1 MGIELEGPE
10 ISGPTESML
19 NPLIIG
25 DKVAPIPIV
34 QGGMGVG
41 VSLAGLA
48 SAVANQGG
56 VGVIASA
63 GIGMNEPD
71 FFSNF
76 LEANDRALRREIR
89 KAKTLTA
96 GIIGL
101 NIMVAFTNYGRL
113 ITTAIEENIDVV
125 FSGAGLPLNM
135 PEFLTPQSK
144 TKLVPIVSSGRAAGL
159 LCKRWLS
166 KFDYLPDAMVV
177 EGPKAGGHLGFS
189 KEQLSDPAFAL
200 ENLIPSVLREV
211 GYYSVRYGKKIPVI
225 AGGGIF
231 TGRDIK
237 TFLDMG
243 ASGVQMGTRFV
254 ATQECDADPAFKQLY
269 VDATPEDIVIINSP
283 VGMPGRAIRN
293 KYLEAVESGQKHPYQ
308 CAYHCILTCDYK
320 NSPYCIA
327 HALISARNG
336 RFNSGFAFAG
346 SNAYRI
352 KEVVPVAELMSTLVA
367 EYEQAA
373 AAPAA
378 RRMG

>member
-1 MGIELEGPE
+1 
-10 ISGPTESML
+10 ML
-19 NPLIIG
+19 IPLTIG
-25 DKVAPIPIV
+25 DKVASLPIV

-41 VSLAGLA
+41 VSMAGLA

-63 GIGMNEPD
+63 GVGMNEPD
-71 FFSNF
+71 FFTNF

-113 ITTAIEENIDVV
+113 ISTAIEEEIDIV

-159 LCKRWLS
+159 LCKRWLH
-166 KFDYLPDAMVV
+166 KYDYLPDAMVV

-189 KEQLSDPAFAL
+189 RDQIFDPAFAL
-200 ENLIPSVLREV
+200 EKLIPSVLEEV
-211 GYYSVRYGKKIPVI
+211 GYYAVRYGKKIPVI
-225 AGGGIF
+225 SGGGIY
-231 TGRDIK
+231 TGQDIK

-254 ATQECDADPAFKQLY
+254 ATHECDADQAFKQLY
-269 VDATPEDIVIINSP
+269 VDSRPEDIVIIDSP

-293 KYLEAVESGQKHPYQ
+293 KYIDDVEAGQKQPYK
-308 CAYHCILTCDYK
+308 CAYHCIHTCDYK
-320 NSPYCIA
+320 NTPYCIA

-352 KEVVPVAELMSTLVA
+352 TEIVSVAELMSTLKA
-367 EYEQAA
+367 EYHGSEAVQ
-373 AAPAA
+373 A
-378 RRMG
+378 RRVG